1 MLEIKVCTEGS
12 CSNKG
17 AYAVWRALGQ
27 ALEAAG
33 LGDDVEM
40 APSGCLKDCN
50 CAGVCAAI
58 GEDRYSLLPE
68 TAAAFVERVVRPA
81 VQTAA
86 R

>member
-50 CAGVCAAI
+50 CAGVCAAA
-58 GEDRYSLLPE
+58 GLDSPGRVRLQRASGASPAPFSLF
-68 TAAAFVERVVRPA
+68 AFL
-81 VQTAA
+81 
-86 R
+86 